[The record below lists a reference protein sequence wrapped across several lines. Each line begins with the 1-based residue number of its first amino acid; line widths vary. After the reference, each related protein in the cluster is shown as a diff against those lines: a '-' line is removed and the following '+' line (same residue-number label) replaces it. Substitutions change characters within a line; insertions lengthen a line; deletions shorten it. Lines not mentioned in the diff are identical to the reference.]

1 MNINKNIAI
10 SETGFI
16 FNPTT
21 GDSFTTNRIGH
32 DIIRLLQAGHDPADV
47 LTAIY
52 NQYSIDRQTLEKDV
66 ADFMYMLK
74 NYQILRTDD

>member
-21 GDSFTTNRIGH
+21 GDSFTTNRIGN
-32 DIIRLLQAGHDPADV
+32 DIIKLLQTGLEPGDV
-47 LTAIY
+47 ISTIY
-52 NQYSIDRQTLEKDV
+52 EQYSIDQQTLEKDFG
-66 ADFMYMLK
+66 DFMYMLK

>member
-21 GDSFTTNRIGH
+21 GDSFTTNRIGN
-32 DIIRLLQAGHDPADV
+32 DIIKLLQTGLEPGDV
-47 LTAIY
+47 LSTIHE
-52 NQYSIDRQTLEKDV
+52 QYSIDLQTLEKDFG
-66 ADFMYMLK
+66 DFMYMLK

>member
-21 GDSFTTNRIGH
+21 GDSFTTNRIGN
-32 DIIRLLQAGHDPADV
+32 DIIKLLQTGLEPGDV
-47 LTAIY
+47 ISTIY
-52 NQYSIDRQTLEKDV
+52 EQYSIDRQTLEKDFG
-66 ADFMYMLK
+66 DFMYMLK